1 MSVIKVSRRANVVI
15 TWLFEIYEVQIS
27 DGMQYPDRILLV
39 MAGKNNCFKVAEI
52 NDNSRDCIEE
62 ESEIEVFRVR

>member
-1 MSVIKVSRRANVVI
+1 
-15 TWLFEIYEVQIS
+15 
-27 DGMQYPDRILLV
+27 MQYPERILLL
-39 MAGKNNCFKVAEI
+39 MACKNNCFKVAEI

>member
-1 MSVIKVSRRANVVI
+1 
-15 TWLFEIYEVQIS
+15 
-27 DGMQYPDRILLV
+27 MQYPERILLL